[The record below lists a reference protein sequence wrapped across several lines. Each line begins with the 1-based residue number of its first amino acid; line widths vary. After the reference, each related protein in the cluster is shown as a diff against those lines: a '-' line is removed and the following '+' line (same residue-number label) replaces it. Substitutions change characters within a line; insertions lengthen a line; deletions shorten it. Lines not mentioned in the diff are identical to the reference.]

1 MTKKIISLILGAT
14 LCLSLL
20 AACGTPAADPTATP
34 SAIPSETPSEEPT
47 ATPSA
52 DPSEEPSEEPSAA
65 PSEQPSAP
73 TEQPSAPSEQP
84 SAPSEQPAETPA
96 QGGSDLS
103 AGFVNAI
110 TSARSEQENTDRPI
124 IAKGGDVNDLYW
136 DTLGF
141 AAADVSDYAFSLS
154 LMNTQAYCVGVFKP
168 VDGKADAV
176 YNGLKAYIDRTI
188 QSFTNYLPDQLV
200 YAENARLEKL
210 ADGTVVIV
218 MCENQDTVYD
228 TIVAAL

>member
-65 PSEQPSAP
+65 PTEQPVAP
-73 TEQPSAPSEQP
+73 TEQPAAPT
-84 SAPSEQPAETPA
+84 EQPAETPA

>member
-34 SAIPSETPSEEPT
+34 SAIPSETPSEEPA

-52 DPSEEPSEEPSAA
+52 DPSEEPSA
-65 PSEQPSAP
+65 AP
-73 TEQPSAPSEQP
+73 TEQPVAPTEQP
-84 SAPSEQPAETPA
+84 TAPTEQPAETPA

-141 AAADVSDYAFSLS
+141 AASDVSDFAFSLS

>member
-52 DPSEEPSEEPSAA
+52 DPSEQPSA
-65 PSEQPSAP
+65 PSDQPVAP
-73 TEQPSAPSEQP
+73 TEQPAAPT
-84 SAPSEQPAETPA
+84 EQPAETPA

>member
-34 SAIPSETPSEEPT
+34 SAIPSETTSEEPT
-47 ATPSA
+47 AAPSA

-73 TEQPSAPSEQP
+73 TEQP

>member
-65 PSEQPSAP
+65 P

-124 IAKGGDVNDLYW
+124 TAKGGDVNDLYW

>member
-1 MTKKIISLILGAT
+1 MTKKIISMILGAT

-34 SAIPSETPSEEPT
+34 SAIPSETPSEEPA

-52 DPSEEPSEEPSAA
+52 DPSEEPSAA
-65 PSEQPSAP
+65 PTEQPSAP
-73 TEQPSAPSEQP
+73 TEQPAAPT
-84 SAPSEQPAETPA
+84 EQPAETPA

>member
-52 DPSEEPSEEPSAA
+52 DPSEEPSA
-65 PSEQPSAP
+65 AP
-73 TEQPSAPSEQP
+73 TEQPSTSSEQP

>member
-52 DPSEEPSEEPSAA
+52 DPSEEPSAA
-65 PSEQPSAP
+65 PTEQPSAP
-73 TEQPSAPSEQP
+73 TEQPA
-84 SAPSEQPAETPA
+84 APSEQPAETPA

>member
-1 MTKKIISLILGAT
+1 MTKKIISMILGAT

-34 SAIPSETPSEEPT
+34 SAIPSETPSEEPA

-52 DPSEEPSEEPSAA
+52 DPSEEPSE
-65 PSEQPSAP
+65 QPSAP
-73 TEQPSAPSEQP
+73 TEQPVAPTEQP
-84 SAPSEQPAETPA
+84 AAPSEQPAETPA

>member
-34 SAIPSETPSEEPT
+34 SAIPSETPSEEPA

-52 DPSEEPSEEPSAA
+52 DPSEEPSAA
-65 PSEQPSAP
+65 PTEQPSAP
-73 TEQPSAPSEQP
+73 TEQPAAPT
-84 SAPSEQPAETPA
+84 EQPAETPA

-103 AGFVNAI
+103 TSFVNAI

>member
-34 SAIPSETPSEEPT
+34 SAIPSETPSEEPA

-52 DPSEEPSEEPSAA
+52 DPSEEPSEEPSA
-65 PSEQPSAP
+65 AP

>member
-65 PSEQPSAP
+65 PTEQPSAP
-73 TEQPSAPSEQP
+73 TEQPAAPT
-84 SAPSEQPAETPA
+84 EQPAETPA

-176 YNGLKAYIDRTI
+176 YSGLKAYIDRTI

>member
-1 MTKKIISLILGAT
+1 MTKKIISMILGAT

-34 SAIPSETPSEEPT
+34 SAIPSETPSEEPD

-52 DPSEEPSEEPSAA
+52 DPSEEPSA
-65 PSEQPSAP
+65 AP
-73 TEQPSAPSEQP
+73 TEQPSTPTEQP
-84 SAPSEQPAETPA
+84 AAPSEQPAETPA

>member
-34 SAIPSETPSEEPT
+34 SAIPSETPSEEPA

-52 DPSEEPSEEPSAA
+52 DPSEEPSA
-65 PSEQPSAP
+65 PSEQPVAP
-73 TEQPSAPSEQP
+73 TEQPAAPT
-84 SAPSEQPAETPA
+84 EQPAETPA

>member
-34 SAIPSETPSEEPT
+34 SAIPSETPSEEPD

-52 DPSEEPSEEPSAA
+52 DPSEEPSA
-65 PSEQPSAP
+65 AP

>member
-73 TEQPSAPSEQP
+73 T
-84 SAPSEQPAETPA
+84 EQPAETPA

>member
-34 SAIPSETPSEEPT
+34 SAIPSETPSEEPA

-65 PSEQPSAP
+65 PS
-73 TEQPSAPSEQP
+73 EQPSAPSEQP

>member
-34 SAIPSETPSEEPT
+34 SAIPSETPSEEPA

-65 PSEQPSAP
+65 P

-84 SAPSEQPAETPA
+84 FAPSEQPAETPA

>member
-34 SAIPSETPSEEPT
+34 SAIPSETPSEEPA

-73 TEQPSAPSEQP
+73 TEQP

>member
-34 SAIPSETPSEEPT
+34 SAIPSETPSEEPA

-52 DPSEEPSEEPSAA
+52 DPSEEPSA
-65 PSEQPSAP
+65 AP
-73 TEQPSAPSEQP
+73 TEQPSAPTEQP

>member
-34 SAIPSETPSEEPT
+34 SAIPSETPSEEPA

-65 PSEQPSAP
+65 P
-73 TEQPSAPSEQP
+73 TEQPVAPTEQP

>member
-34 SAIPSETPSEEPT
+34 SAIPSETPSEEPA

-52 DPSEEPSEEPSAA
+52 DPSEEPSAA
-65 PSEQPSAP
+65 PS
-73 TEQPSAPSEQP
+73 EQPSAPSEQP

>member
-34 SAIPSETPSEEPT
+34 SAIPSETPSEEPA

-52 DPSEEPSEEPSAA
+52 DPSEEPSAA
-65 PSEQPSAP
+65 PTEQPSAP
-73 TEQPSAPSEQP
+73 TEQPA
-84 SAPSEQPAETPA
+84 APSEQPAETPA

>member
-52 DPSEEPSEEPSAA
+52 DPSEEPSAA

-73 TEQPSAPSEQP
+73 TEQPAAPTEQP
-84 SAPSEQPAETPA
+84 SAPTEHPAETPA
-96 QGGSDLS
+96 QGGSDPS

>member
-52 DPSEEPSEEPSAA
+52 DPSEEPSA
-65 PSEQPSAP
+65 AP

>member
-34 SAIPSETPSEEPT
+34 SAIPSETPSEEPD

-52 DPSEEPSEEPSAA
+52 DPSEEPSA
-65 PSEQPSAP
+65 AP
-73 TEQPSAPSEQP
+73 TEQPVAPTEQP

>member
-34 SAIPSETPSEEPT
+34 SAIPSETPSEEPA

-52 DPSEEPSEEPSAA
+52 DPSEEPSE
-65 PSEQPSAP
+65 QPSAP
-73 TEQPSAPSEQP
+73 TEKPVAPTEQP
-84 SAPSEQPAETPA
+84 AAPTEQPAETPA

-176 YNGLKAYIDRTI
+176 YNGLKAYIDRII

>member
-34 SAIPSETPSEEPT
+34 SAIPSETPSEEPA

-73 TEQPSAPSEQP
+73 SEQP
-84 SAPSEQPAETPA
+84 SAPTEQPAETPA

>member
-1 MTKKIISLILGAT
+1 MTKKIISLILGAP

-34 SAIPSETPSEEPT
+34 SAIPSETPSEEPA

-52 DPSEEPSEEPSAA
+52 DPSEEPSA
-65 PSEQPSAP
+65 AP
-73 TEQPSAPSEQP
+73 TEQPVAPTEQP

>member
-52 DPSEEPSEEPSAA
+52 
-65 PSEQPSAP
+65 AP

-84 SAPSEQPAETPA
+84 VAPTEQPAAPTEQPAETPA

>member
-1 MTKKIISLILGAT
+1 MTKKIISMILGAT

-34 SAIPSETPSEEPT
+34 SAIPSETPSEEPA

-52 DPSEEPSEEPSAA
+52 DPSEEPSE
-65 PSEQPSAP
+65 QPVAP
-73 TEQPSAPSEQP
+73 TEQPAAPT
-84 SAPSEQPAETPA
+84 EQPAETPA

>member
-34 SAIPSETPSEEPT
+34 SAIPSETPSEEPA

-73 TEQPSAPSEQP
+73 SEQP
-84 SAPSEQPAETPA
+84 SAPSEQPAKTPA

>member
-34 SAIPSETPSEEPT
+34 SAIPSETPSEEPA

-52 DPSEEPSEEPSAA
+52 DPSEEPSA
-65 PSEQPSAP
+65 AP
-73 TEQPSAPSEQP
+73 TEQPVAPTEQP
-84 SAPSEQPAETPA
+84 AAPTEQPAETPA
-96 QGGSDLS
+96 QCGSDLS

-124 IAKGGDVNDLYW
+124 IAKGGDVNDLYC

-141 AAADVSDYAFSLS
+141 AVADVSDYAFSLS

>member
-34 SAIPSETPSEEPT
+34 SAIPSETPSEEPA

-65 PSEQPSAP
+65 PTEQPSAP
-73 TEQPSAPSEQP
+73 TEQP

-103 AGFVNAI
+103 TSFVNAI

>member
-52 DPSEEPSEEPSAA
+52 DPSEEPSAA
-65 PSEQPSAP
+65 PSEQPVAP
-73 TEQPSAPSEQP
+73 TEQPAAPT
-84 SAPSEQPAETPA
+84 EQPAETPA

>member
-34 SAIPSETPSEEPT
+34 SAIPSETPSEEPA

-52 DPSEEPSEEPSAA
+52 DPSEEPSA
-65 PSEQPSAP
+65 AP

-96 QGGSDLS
+96 QGGGDLS
-103 AGFVNAI
+103 TSFVNAI

-168 VDGKADAV
+168 VDGKA
-176 YNGLKAYIDRTI
+176 YIDRTI

>member
-34 SAIPSETPSEEPT
+34 SAIPSEEPA

-52 DPSEEPSEEPSAA
+52 DPSEEPSA
-65 PSEQPSAP
+65 AP

>member
-20 AACGTPAADPTATP
+20 AACGTPTADPTATP
-34 SAIPSETPSEEPT
+34 SAIPSETPSEEPA

-52 DPSEEPSEEPSAA
+52 DPSEEPSAA
-65 PSEQPSAP
+65 PTEQPSAP
-73 TEQPSAPSEQP
+73 TEQPAAPT
-84 SAPSEQPAETPA
+84 EQPAETPA

>member
-34 SAIPSETPSEEPT
+34 SAIPSETPSEEPA

-65 PSEQPSAP
+65 PTEQPVAP
-73 TEQPSAPSEQP
+73 TEQPAAPT
-84 SAPSEQPAETPA
+84 EQPAETPA

>member
-52 DPSEEPSEEPSAA
+52 DPSEEPSA
-65 PSEQPSAP
+65 AP

-96 QGGSDLS
+96 QGGGDLS
-103 AGFVNAI
+103 TSFVNAI